1 MERRSLQS
9 LMFTTGMECIR
20 WVTESDYDDDNNNDD
35 NDDHKVGHCPP
46 PVHYAPYY
54 WWTRYPPEISKF
66 WNLTRLFSPESWMWT
81 FLTFLLIAITFKF
94 ATLVGGY
101 LGMRSG
107 TEEIALIPFR

>member
-1 MERRSLQS
+1 MVRQSLQF
-9 LMFTTGMECIR
+9 LVFTAGMECTR
-20 WVTESDYDDDNNNDD
+20 WVIDSDNNEN

-46 PVHYAPYY
+46 PKDYVPWY

-94 ATLVGGY
+94 ATLVGGH

-107 TEEIALIPFR
+107 SEEVPLIPFR